1 MFCPNCGEKLDPQN
15 QKFCPNCGS
24 ELSSTPQ
31 APQAVENQVSPT
43 IRSVPV
49 YESKPINV
57 GGPGPHS
64 KECLTFAILSLA
76 LGGVGFAFG
85 SIYFLRILIPF
96 PFQLDY
102 FIRFIL
108 LIIGVILNI
117 TGFVFGILSRTNSS
131 KAGKFE
137 PVNTLEKVGSVFG
150 IFGIIMNSLPIVS
163 IPLILLGFA

>member
-1 MFCPNCGEKLDPQN
+1 MFCPNCGEKLENQN
-15 QKFCPNCGS
+15 QNFCPNCGS
-24 ELSSTPQ
+24 ELSNTPQ
-31 APQAVENQVSPT
+31 APQAEENQVPLPVKSA
-43 IRSVPV
+43 PV
-49 YESKPINV
+49 YESKTINV

-64 KECLTFAILSLA
+64 KKCLTFAILSLA

-85 SIYFLRILIPF
+85 SISFLRILIPF

-102 FIRFIL
+102 FIRLIF
-108 LIIGVILNI
+108 LIIAAILNI